1 MPKFNIEIQ
10 EVLKRTVE
18 IEAESL
24 CEATAIAEE
33 MYNNEEIVL
42 DADDFAYMDIKE
54 ENND

>member
-1 MPKFNIEIQ
+1 MPKIKIEFK

-18 IEAESL
+18 IEADSL
-24 CEATAIAEE
+24 REATEIAEE